1 MIVSTVILGI
11 NIYGGDF
18 SEDKVPVNRTAV
30 SELKPAHII
39 EGKWDGSQWIEGMT
53 VAEINAKNAPIYE
66 KEIVDIYSMLCE
78 RALRSSMGKG
88 YEYDTYQKLKQQQEE
103 YAEMYAVSVG
113 LSVKQTVIDGIQDEI
128 DMDFPLAV
136 LEAEL
141 ISYGITPTGTHLEK
155 MYQLIKF
162 KYEYG
167 EVIYNI
173 YIRYAV
179 SFRKKS
185 RSWVAS
191 NLWGK
196 LDSGFNIA
204 RSIPLELSISE
215 AEIIFNQFENL

>member
-1 MIVSTVILGI
+1 MYIISKLTGK
-11 NIYGGDF
+11 IYLNNVEIIQDDRLQYWQTMRQWQIDGGVFEEVDYAG
-18 SEDKVPVNRTAV
+18 N
-30 SELKPAHII
+30 ELN
-39 EGKWDGSQWIEGMT
+39 
-53 VAEINAKNAPIYE
+53 EINAPLYE
-66 KEIVDIYSMLCE
+66 KEIVSIYSMLCE

-103 YAEMYAVSVG
+103 YAEMYAVSIG
-113 LSVKQTVIDGIQDEI
+113 ISTEQTVIDGIQDEI
-128 DMDFPLAV
+128 DMDFPLEV

-141 ISYGITPTGTHLEK
+141 ISYGITPTGSHLEK

-191 NLWGK
+191 SLWSK
-196 LDSGFNIA
+196 LDAGFNIA
-204 RSIPLELSISE
+204 RSIPLELSTEESE
-215 AEIIFNQFENL
+215 TFFNQFAAL

>member
-1 MIVSTVILGI
+1 MKLYTLLDDFGYVINAAFFNEG
-11 NIYGGDF
+11 
-18 SEDKVPVNRTAV
+18 EQPVNAIP
-30 SELKPAHII
+30 ELVTGNFVKA
-39 EGKWDGSQWIEGMT
+39 KWNGSQWIEGMT
-53 VAEINAKNAPIYE
+53 EAEIKEINAPIYE
-66 KEIVDIYSMLCE
+66 KEIVSIYSMLCE

-103 YAEMYAVSVG
+103 YAEMYAVSIG
-113 LSVKQTVIDGIQDEI
+113 TSIEQTVIDGIQDEI
-128 DMDFPLAV
+128 DMDYPLEV

-141 ISYGITPTGTHLEK
+141 ISYGITPTGSHLEK

-191 NLWGK
+191 SLWSK
-196 LDSGFNIA
+196 LDTGFNIA
-204 RSIPLELSISE
+204 RSIPLELSTEESE
-215 AEIIFNQFENL
+215 ALFNQFAAL